1 MAKGCFG
8 RGDRSS
14 EPLDRDNPRL
24 RPRVGDLFGSPTRS
38 GASSVGGLKARIQAH
53 GPNEFAM
60 TVSLLG
66 VHAAEA
72 PYDPSIASD
81 RRAFRLQ

>member
-1 MAKGCFG
+1 
-8 RGDRSS
+8 
-14 EPLDRDNPRL
+14 
-24 RPRVGDLFGSPTRS
+24 
-38 GASSVGGLKARIQAH
+38 VGGLKARIQAR

-81 RRAFRLQ
+81 RRAFRLQSGKFADIRMRHLSYFESA